1 MSDSTL
7 HILNRGPNQPD
18 LLQHLLDTLSE
29 GDQILLIEDGVYWAS
44 EHFAGR
50 FQLAQPLILEA
61 DAQARGLTNL
71 CGKTVDDAGFVD
83 LCVKHRRS
91 VSWC

>member
-18 LLQHLLDTLSE
+18 LLQHLLDAMSE

-44 EHFAGR
+44 EHFAER
-50 FQLAQPLILEA
+50 FQSVRPKVLAA
-61 DAQARGLTNL
+61 DAEARGLTNL
-71 CGKTVDDAGFVD
+71 SFETVDDGDFVE
-83 LCVKHRRS
+83 LCVEHRRS